1 LKKDNLIA
9 DKSKAFALRIIE
21 LYKYLTLEKKEFV
34 LAKQLLRSGTSIG
47 ANVRESIRAQSA
59 ADFYAKLTIS
69 LKEAE
74 ESSYWL
80 ELLKESGYID
90 EEKFNSLY
98 SDCEEVI
105 RILVKILKNTKK

>member
-1 LKKDNLIA
+1 
-9 DKSKAFALRIIE
+9 
-21 LYKYLTLEKKEFV
+21 
-34 LAKQLLRSGTSIG
+34 
-47 ANVRESIRAQSA
+47 
-59 ADFYAKLTIS
+59 

-105 RILVKILKNTKK
+105 RILVKILKNIK